1 MLSLRSSAIDDDE
14 DIAATDFFFE
24 PTLICTFLDE
34 TDFFELTV
42 VDVWDEDFIDVDIE
56 EEDWE
61 MDFLEVCED
70 AIVEIW
76 FSNIGGGSLALVV
89 WSAKIS
95 FSTSLAGGSETRRT
109 WSTRTWMSQFRPG
122 FAFPAAGWT
131 GLRLEDVST
140 WQVNFMVLNCR
151 SVERD
156 CRVAVSLPTEP
167 AADPHCPHNRHSASA
182 EDEDEE
188 QLLCQ
193 GFLRGSRLGPIP
205 DAGFAFFFSGAPFPR
220 LQTGSQHS
228 LNGLPFVPCPQQM
241 NADVLTPRML
251 TVQFSSWGDRERM
264 ERQLFPSCHPL
275 FLFI

>member
-1 MLSLRSSAIDDDE
+1 MTLSSLTCCTPFWLVRMPTFSVNTNQSPWRVTFRPRGFSNLLSLRSSAMEDE

-56 EEDWE
+56 EEEDWE
-61 MDFLEVCED
+61 MDFLELCED
-70 AIVEIW
+70 AVVEIW

-95 FSTSLAGGSETRRT
+95 FSTSLGGGSETRRT

-122 FAFPAAGWT
+122 LPFPAAGWT

-140 WQVNFMVLNCR
+140 WQVNFMVLNSR

-156 CRVAVSLPTEP
+156 CRVAVSSLLSLLLTRIVRITGILPLPRTRTRNNSCVKVSSALEQFLMLPFFSSSP
-167 AADPHCPHNRHSASA
+167 ARP
-182 EDEDEE
+182 
-188 QLLCQ
+188 
-193 GFLRGSRLGPIP
+193 FLACRLGHNILLM
-205 DAGFAFFFSGAPFPR
+205 A
-220 LQTGSQHS
+220 S
-228 LNGLPFVPCPQQM
+228 LLSP
-241 NADVLTPRML
+241 VLNR
-251 TVQFSSWGDRERM
+251 
-264 ERQLFPSCHPL
+264 
-275 FLFI
+275 